1 MSSLIFENNLPPNI
15 KGKCRGNLEIRIDEV
30 NFKNKGFNSV
40 YAKII
45 FWGQNFQSGALI
57 K

>member
-1 MSSLIFENNLPPNI
+1 MSILIFENNLPPNV
-15 KGKCRGNLEIRIDEV
+15 KGKCRGNLEIRINELR
-30 NFKNKGFNSV
+30 FKNKGFSSV

-45 FWGQNFQSGALI
+45 FWGQNFQSGAII